1 MHSARYLAQS
11 LSMKTSI
18 MEPML
23 PSDPESELADVALDL
38 LAKSSAL
45 AGQVHGRVRN
55 AIGDLVR
62 SMNCYYSNLI
72 EGRDTHP
79 RDIEGAL
86 ADRYSVEPHR
96 RALQHEA
103 RAHVDLLRAIDT
115 GEDLDFAPTSVAY
128 VQWLHGEFYSRLP
141 HAPTR
146 AENPNTGQQ
155 VRTVPGE
162 FRTRGVMVGRHVPPS
177 ADDLPSFLLRFEEAY
192 APEQLSR
199 VHRILAVAAAHHR
212 LLWIH
217 PFSDGN
223 GRVARLMSHA
233 MLLRCG
239 VGSSL
244 WSAARGLSRNAEH
257 YKAALARSDDT
268 RSRDLNGAGALS
280 DQALQEFVR
289 FFLDTCINEVR
300 FMESLLQPSQLLRR
314 MKLYVDDEVSARR
327 LPRGS
332 LPLLREA
339 LLAGELERGRAAHL
353 TGYRERRGRQVLSTL
368 IDRGLLVS
376 QGRRAPV
383 CLGFPLDVLERW
395 FPRLYPV
402 D

>member
-1 MHSARYLAQS
+1 
-11 LSMKTSI
+11 MKTFA

-23 PSDPESELADVALDL
+23 PSDPESELADAALELVAE
-38 LAKSSAL
+38 SSAL
-45 AGQVHGRVRN
+45 AGQVHGRVRD

-72 EGRDTHP
+72 EGHDTHP
-79 RDIEGAL
+79 RDIERAL
-86 ADRYSVEPHR
+86 ADRYSKEPR
-96 RALQHEA
+96 RRELQLEA
-103 RAHVDLLRAIDT
+103 RAHIDLQRVIDT
-115 GEDLDFAPTSVAY
+115 GDDPDVAPTSIAY

-141 HAPTR
+141 EALLNV
-146 AENPNTGQQ
+146 ANPGTGEQI
-155 VRTVPGE
+155 RIVPGDL
-162 FRTRGVMVGRHVPPS
+162 RTSGVMVGRHVPPD
-177 ADDLPSFLLRFEEAY
+177 ANELPSFLLRFEEAY
-192 APEQLSR
+192 APERLSR

-217 PFSDGN
+217 PFFDGN

-244 WSAARGLSRNAEH
+244 WSAARGLARNARR
-257 YKAALARSDDT
+257 YKAALARADDP
-268 RSRDLNGAGALS
+268 RYGDVDGRGGLS
-280 DQALQEFVR
+280 DQALREFGR
-289 FFLDTCINEVR
+289 FFLDTCIDQIR
-300 FMESLLQPSQLLRR
+300 FMESLLQPSELLRR
-314 MKLYVDDEVSARR
+314 MKLHVDDEVSARR

-332 LPLLREA
+332 LALLREA
-339 LLAGELERGRAAHL
+339 FLAGELDRGRAAEL
-353 TGYRERRGRQVLSTL
+353 TGYRERRGRQILSTL

-376 QGRRAPV
+376 PGPRAPV
-383 CLGFPLDVLERW
+383 RLGFPLDVLERW

>member
-1 MHSARYLAQS
+1 
-11 LSMKTSI
+11 MKTFA

-23 PSDPESELADVALDL
+23 PSDPESELADAALELVAE
-38 LAKSSAL
+38 SSAL
-45 AGQVHGRVRN
+45 AGQVHGRVRD

-72 EGRDTHP
+72 EGHDTHP
-79 RDIEGAL
+79 RDIERAL
-86 ADRYSVEPHR
+86 ADRYSKEPR
-96 RALQHEA
+96 RRELQLEA
-103 RAHVDLLRAIDT
+103 RAHIDLQRVIDT
-115 GEDLDFAPTSVAY
+115 GDDPDVAPTSIAY

-141 HAPTR
+141 EALLNV
-146 AENPNTGQQ
+146 ANPGTGEQI
-155 VRTVPGE
+155 RIVPGDL
-162 FRTRGVMVGRHVPPS
+162 RTSGVMVGRHVPPD
-177 ADDLPSFLLRFEEAY
+177 ANELPSFLLRFEEAY
-192 APEQLSR
+192 APERLSR

-217 PFSDGN
+217 PFFDGN

-244 WSAARGLSRNAEH
+244 WSAARGLARNAQR
-257 YKAALARSDDT
+257 YKAALARADDP
-268 RSRDLNGAGALS
+268 RYGDVDGRGALS
-280 DQALQEFVR
+280 DQALREFGR
-289 FFLDTCINEVR
+289 FFLDTCIDQIR
-300 FMESLLQPSQLLRR
+300 FMESLLQPSELLRR
-314 MKLYVDDEVSARR
+314 MKLHVDDEVSARR

-332 LPLLREA
+332 LALLREA
-339 LLAGELERGRAAHL
+339 FLAGELDRGRAAEL
-353 TGYRERRGRQVLSTL
+353 TGYRERRGRQILSTL

-376 QGRRAPV
+376 PGPRAPV
-383 CLGFPLDVLERW
+383 RLGFPLDVLERW